1 MRTTF
6 AAAIALVILQHPAYS
21 IERMECGGTEPFWDA
36 KLSDTQVIFALPSG
50 KRGTIYPA
58 PRYSAAR
65 NAPFVTSV
73 MATRGRSTLI
83 AFVVD
88 ERLMIIAD
96 KIRWCPSRRPWCL
109 QSVLLRW
116 DVRSEISLQHS
127 PDCGWQY
134 FYGLLL
140 HIYVPAS
147 PVRLTS

>member
-83 AFVVD
+83 AFAVD

-96 KIRWCPSRRPWCL
+96 KKGGAPPGDLGAYKAYCSDGMSDRRYPFSIHLIVDGNTFTGCC
-109 QSVLLRW
+109 STSTSPP
-116 DVRSEISLQHS
+116 VRS
-127 PDCGWQY
+127 D
-134 FYGLLL
+134 
-140 HIYVPAS
+140 
-147 PVRLTS
+147 